1 MSNENNGIDLISQ
14 INDMMEEYKMLVGF
28 KSKME
33 RKEIQLEE
41 RIRDLTKNLKYPKHT
56 FVSNMEAN
64 IISVEKE
71 IKDTIMQMKN
81 VKKDIIDLTMKAQKM
96 AEDDESEDN
105 YKVLAKNVLSQLNN
119 MSNKDILNSM
129 TENEEDTAEDEE
141 DLKDKLDQTLENLN
155 KDIDEDEKE
164 IEKREELQKEVNEL
178 KYQDLASILKV
189 YKGTLQFFV
198 LGDTPNEYELVIAD
212 NEMNII
218 EEDELEDEYPE
229 LFTMTRDLIFEDIE
243 GNDEIVKDEFGNI
256 YQKAE
261 F

>member
-1 MSNENNGIDLISQ
+1 MSETNEIDLISQ
-14 INDMMEEYKMLVGF
+14 INDMMDEYKMLVKF
-28 KSKME
+28 KDKME
-33 RKEIQLEE
+33 NKEIQLEN
-41 RIRDLTKNLKYPKHT
+41 RIQDLTKNLKYPKHT

-105 YKVLAKNVLSQLNN
+105 YKTLAKNVLNELNN

-129 TENEEDTAEDEE
+129 MEPEEVNDEDTDFSEELDAKLSQLDEE
-141 DLKDKLDQTLENLN
+141 EKSINKEVDRKEELSEEINELDQ
-155 KDIDEDEKE
+155 
-164 IEKREELQKEVNEL
+164 
-178 KYQDLASILKV
+178 QDLSSILKV

-198 LGDTPNEYELVIAD
+198 VGDSPEEYELVVAD
-212 NEMNII
+212 MDMNII
-218 EEDELEDEYPE
+218 EEDEMEDEYPE
-229 LFTMTRDLIFEDIE
+229 LFTMTRDLIFKDVE
-243 GNDEIVKDEFGNI
+243 GNDEIVTDEFGNI

>member
-1 MSNENNGIDLISQ
+1 MSDNIEIDLISQ
-14 INDMMEEYKMLVGF
+14 INDMMEEYKMLVKF
-28 KSKME
+28 KDKME
-33 RKEIQLEE
+33 KKEVQLEH
-41 RIRDLTKNLKYPKHT
+41 RIMDLTKNLKYPKHT

-96 AEDDESEDN
+96 SIDDESEDN
-105 YKVLAKNVLSQLNN
+105 YKELAKNVLNQLNT

-129 TENEEDTAEDEE
+129 IEPEDDTNEDDDFIGELDSKLAELDEE
-141 DLKDKLDQTLENLN
+141 DKMINKDLDRKEELSQEVNDLDQ
-155 KDIDEDEKE
+155 
-164 IEKREELQKEVNEL
+164 
-178 KYQDLASILKV
+178 QDLSSILKV

-198 LGDTPNEYELVIAD
+198 MGDEADEYELLVAD
-212 NEMNII
+212 MDMNII
-218 EEDELEDEYPE
+218 EEDDLQDEYPE
-229 LFTMTRDLIFEDIE
+229 LFTMTRDLVFEDVE
-243 GNDEIVKDEFGNI
+243 GRDDIVKDEFGNL

>member
-1 MSNENNGIDLISQ
+1 MSDNIEIDLISQ
-14 INDMMEEYKMLVGF
+14 INDMMEEYRMLVKF
-28 KSKME
+28 KDKME
-33 RKEIQLEE
+33 KKEVQLEH
-41 RIRDLTKNLKYPKHT
+41 RIMDLTKNLKYPKHT

-96 AEDDESEDN
+96 SIDDESEDN
-105 YKVLAKNVLSQLNN
+105 YKELAKNVLSQLNT

-129 TENEEDTAEDEE
+129 MEPEDDISEDDDFIEELDNKLAELDEE
-141 DLKDKLDQTLENLN
+141 DKSIN
-155 KDIDEDEKE
+155 KDLDHK
-164 IEKREELQKEVNEL
+164 EELSQEVNEL
-178 KYQDLASILKV
+178 DQQDLSSILKV

-198 LGDTPNEYELVIAD
+198 MGDEADEYELLVAD
-212 NEMNII
+212 MDMNII
-218 EEDELEDEYPE
+218 EEDELQDEYPE
-229 LFTMTRDLIFEDIE
+229 LFTMTRDLLFEDVE
-243 GNDEIVKDEFGNI
+243 GRDDIVKDEFGNL